1 LSKLAGKT
9 IVIDASIY
17 LYKYSAHAKNPLLKN
32 LTFMLGLFELY
43 RIQPVFVFDG
53 RPPPEKRAL
62 LETRRLDKEKAIRDY
77 QDALANKDEDKKQEL
92 EVLRR
97 DSVTISRDVIKQVKE
112 WLQAKNVQCITAQG
126 EADEVCA
133 RMVIEGEAWAVLSED
148 MDMFV
153 YGCPR
158 VLRYFSLIKHSV
170 VCYSMREILEELGM
184 TQNEFREICVL
195 AGTDYNQEERIVTAD
210 LQETMKLFREY
221 KNTGTQCDTFYEWLH
236 GKNMFGY
243 DCERLYRLIGMFQVI

>member
-1 LSKLAGKT
+1 
-9 IVIDASIY
+9 
-17 LYKYSAHAKNPLLKN
+17 
-32 LTFMLGLFELY
+32 MLGLFEMY

-62 LETRRLDKEKAIRDY
+62 LETRRLDKEKAIQDY
-77 QDALANKDEDKKQEL
+77 HDALANNEQNENDEDKKQQL
-92 EVLRR
+92 DVLRR
-97 DSVTISRDVIKQVKE
+97 DSVTISRDVINQVKE
-112 WLQAKNVQCITAQG
+112 WLQAKNVSCITAQG

-133 RMVIEGEAWAVLSED
+133 RMVVKGEAWAVLSED

-153 YGCPR
+153 YGSPR
-158 VLRYFSLIKHSV
+158 ILRYFSLIKHSV

-195 AGTDYNQEERIVTAD
+195 AGTDYNQEEKIVAD

-221 KNTGTQCDTFYEWLH
+221 KNTGTPCQTFFEWLH